1 MYHPNTMNVV
11 ICVTIDGWRWICRKK
26 NSNFTK
32 TKRTHTHKDKR
43 TRLKYKNET
52 NDNKPG
58 NPQLVNFH

>member
-1 MYHPNTMNVV
+1 MAMNLQ
-11 ICVTIDGWRWICRKK
+11 KK

-58 NPQLVNFH
+58 NPQLVNFQSMSGICYCDDEQ